1 MPSANTQ
8 RDPWEP
14 YYYATHDYRSETVV
28 SSKFEICIPDGEGS
42 PERMAL
48 PFVPSLHDL
57 SVAPTLK
64 SVLRSLRQH
73 NQGIADLDQGITDL
87 DHASHTYGD
96 NGDKGN
102 VTLLSMARKWLCCIG
117 LRRITSKAYATTS
130 CADSRSLLVK

>member
-14 YYYATHDYRSETVV
+14 YYYATYDLRSKTVV

-42 PERMAL
+42 PERMAV

-57 SVAPTLK
+57 SVGPTLK

-96 NGDKGN
+96 NGDRGN
-102 VTLLSMARKWLCCIG
+102 VTLLSMARNWLCCIG
-117 LRRITSKAYATTS
+117 SKRKTSKADASTTFG
-130 CADSRSLLVK
+130 DSRSLLVK